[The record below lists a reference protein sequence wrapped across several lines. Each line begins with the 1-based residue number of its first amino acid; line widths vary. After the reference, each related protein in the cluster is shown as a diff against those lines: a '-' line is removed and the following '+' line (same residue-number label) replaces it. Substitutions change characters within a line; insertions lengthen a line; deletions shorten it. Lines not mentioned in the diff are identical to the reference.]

1 MMVSLSLSPFTVHP
15 PSYLQSKSLS
25 LGIKFLLLCD
35 HHMLAY

>member
-1 MMVSLSLSPFTVHP
+1 MMVSLSLSFHGASPFVSP
-15 PSYLQSKSLS
+15 IENLS